1 MVDELKAKYEEKP
14 DSSFFRNMLIRAYIE
29 AKQAD
34 KAEKMIDEA
43 ISSGCEEWFLY
54 QTKGDLLYSRNLL
67 EEALSCYEKAWSID
81 SETYC
86 DTLCS
91 FLCIYKQMGDKE
103 KAIEI
108 CKEWIK
114 WYEDR
119 GAIIEKRHVERELES
134 LQK

>member
-1 MVDELKAKYEEKP
+1 MVDELKAKYKEKP
-14 DSSFFRNMLIRAYIE
+14 DNSFFRNMLIRAYIE

-86 DTLCS
+86 DTLYS
-91 FLCIYKQMGDKE
+91 FCAFINRWG
-103 KAIEI
+103 I
-108 CKEWIK
+108 
-114 WYEDR
+114 R
-119 GAIIEKRHVERELES
+119 KRQS
-134 LQK
+134 KSAKSG